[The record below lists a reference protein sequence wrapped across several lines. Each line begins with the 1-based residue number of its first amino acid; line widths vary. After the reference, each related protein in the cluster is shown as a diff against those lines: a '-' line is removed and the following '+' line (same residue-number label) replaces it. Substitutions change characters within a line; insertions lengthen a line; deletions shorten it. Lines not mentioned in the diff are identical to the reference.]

1 MADGHAD
8 AAQALVSSGEENP
21 QPSPERIVSRRRLFV
36 IPITL
41 FSAAIP
47 ITLFS
52 ADFLGFSLIK
62 GEIPV
67 STLPETV
74 KPKWPAGQ
82 EEVQP

>member
-41 FSAAIP
+41 FSA
-47 ITLFS
+47 
-52 ADFLGFSLIK
+52 DFLGFSLIK